1 MQGFEPGV
9 LDQPGGPSRHSGKN
23 RPPYASADVDEGNR
37 ERYADLE
44 WAQPEWLAGARSW
57 VEEQIGTGAITDEI
71 EQVHLVPWS
80 TVLRIPTSEGDL
92 FFKAAS
98 MSGTFEPALTMLLA
112 KHWPDR
118 IAEPVAVDLDRGWML
133 TRNAGTRLRE
143 QIHSAADL
151 HRWEAVLSAYAELQ
165 IEVAPRAR
173 ELLAL
178 GVPDRRL
185 ARIPALLAE
194 LLDDGE
200 ALMLDLPD
208 GLTSQELDRMREE
221 MPRIA
226 AMCVELAASG
236 IPETLQHDDLSDGN
250 MFVRNGQYVFF
261 DWGDSCVTHP
271 FHTLVVTLRSIAMRL
286 DVEPGGREMLN
297 LRDVYLEPFGIFAPT
312 AELRETFEL
321 AYAVGTIG
329 RALAWHDYVKVVDP
343 RFRSEIAPAVPYG
356 LQRFLERGAIGTWR
370 WEEEG

>member
-1 MQGFEPGV
+1 MPG
-9 LDQPGGPSRHSGKN
+9 RHSAER
-23 RPPYASADVDEGNR
+23 RPRTLPPSVDEADR

-44 WAQPEWLAGARSW
+44 WAQPEWLAVARSW
-57 VEEQIGTGAITDEI
+57 IEAQIGTRAITGEL

-80 TVLRIPTSEGDL
+80 TVLRVPTGEDDL

-133 TRNAGTRLRE
+133 TRDAGTRLRE

-151 HRWEAVLSAYAELQ
+151 HRWEAVLPAYAELQ
-165 IEVAPRAR
+165 IGLAPRAG

-185 ARIPALLAE
+185 ARIPVLLAE
-194 LLDDGE
+194 LLDDRE

-208 GLTSQELDRMREE
+208 GLTPQELDRMREE

-226 AMCVELAASG
+226 AMCVELAAAA
-236 IPETLQHDDLSDGN
+236 IPETLQHDDLHDGN
-250 MFVRNGQYVFF
+250 VFLRKAQYVFF

-286 DVEPGGREMLN
+286 DVEPGGRELLG
-297 LRDVYLEPFGIFAPT
+297 LRDVYLEPFGVFAPT

-343 RFRSEIAPAVPYG
+343 RFRSEIAAAVPYG